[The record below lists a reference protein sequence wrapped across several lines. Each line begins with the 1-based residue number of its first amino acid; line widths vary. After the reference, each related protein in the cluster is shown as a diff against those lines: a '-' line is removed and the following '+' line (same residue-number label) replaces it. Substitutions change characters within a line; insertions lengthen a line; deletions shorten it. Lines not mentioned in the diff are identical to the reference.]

1 MVFRQRNSQ
10 RFAMNMSA
18 AEHERA
24 QAASSSHTPSK
35 AASAQHPQEINGA
48 EILVRCLQAEG
59 VKHIWGYPGGAVLYI
74 YDALYQQSSIEHV
87 LVRHEQ
93 AAVHA
98 ADGYARASGEVG
110 VALVTSGP
118 GVTNAITGI
127 ATAYMDSI
135 PMVIITG
142 QVPTHAIGQDAFQEC
157 DAVGITRPIVKHNFL
172 VKDVRDL
179 AVTLKKAFHIAR
191 TGRPGPVV
199 VDIPK
204 DVSLK
209 TTAYTG
215 YPEQLTMRSYN
226 PVRKGHGGQI
236 RKAAQLLLSA
246 KRPYIYTGGGVVQGN
261 ASGELRQ
268 LAAWLG
274 FPVTNTLMGLG
285 AFPASNPQF
294 LGMLGMHGTY
304 EANMAMQ
311 NCDVLLAVGARFDD
325 RVIGNPKH
333 FAQVER
339 KIIHIDIDPSSISK
353 RVKVDIPIVGDVKDV
368 MNELIAHL
376 KELSQTV
383 DKTALNQWW
392 GQINQWRKQE
402 CLKYKGSD
410 EVIKPQFVVEKLWE
424 LTHQGD
430 TYITSDVGQHQ
441 MWAAQF
447 YRFDEPRRWINS
459 GGLGTMGVGLPYAM
473 GIKLAKPESDVF
485 CVTGEGS
492 IQMCI
497 QELSTCQQY
506 QTPVKIVSL
515 NNRYLGMVRQ
525 WQQLEYSGRYSHSYM
540 DALPDFVKLAEAY
553 GHVGILVERPSD
565 VEPAL
570 REAMRL
576 KDRTV
581 FLDVRTDPTENV
593 WPMVKAGKGISEML
607 LGSEDL

>member
-1 MVFRQRNSQ
+1 MD
-10 RFAMNMSA
+10 MSA
-18 AEHERA
+18 AEVKRA
-24 QAASSSHTPSK
+24 AVVDGQAQKPSTPP
-35 AASAQHPQEINGA
+35 APPTEPNGS

-59 VKHIWGYPGGAVLYI
+59 VKYLWGYPGGAVLYI
-74 YDALYQQSSIEHV
+74 YDALYKQESIQHV

-98 ADGYARASGEVG
+98 ADGYARATGEVG

-118 GVTNAITGI
+118 GVTNAVTGI

-142 QVPTHAIGQDAFQEC
+142 QVPTPAIGLDAFQEC
-157 DAVGITRPIVKHNFL
+157 DTVGITRPIVKHNFL

-179 AVTLKKAFHIAR
+179 ALTMKKAFHIAR

-199 VDIPK
+199 VDVPK
-204 DVSLK
+204 DVSLN
-209 TTAYTG
+209 TAAFA
-215 YPEQLTMRSYN
+215 YPERIEMRSYN
-226 PVRKGHGGQI
+226 PVKKGHGGQI
-236 RKAAQLLLSA
+236 RKAVQLLLAA
-246 KRPYIYTGGGVVQGN
+246 KRPYIYTGGGVILGE
-261 ASGELRQ
+261 AAAELRE
-268 LAAWLG
+268 LAHLLG
-274 FPVTNTLMGLG
+274 YPCTNTLMGLG
-285 AFPASNPQF
+285 GIAASDPQF

-304 EANMAMQ
+304 EANMTMQ
-311 NCDVLLAVGARFDD
+311 HCDVLLAVGARFDD

-333 FAQVER
+333 FATVAR
-339 KIIHIDIDPSSISK
+339 KIIHVDIDPSSISK

-368 MNELIAHL
+368 LTELIAQV
-376 KELSQTV
+376 KEFAQAG
-383 DKTALNQWW
+383 DKNALNAWW
-392 GQINQWRKQE
+392 AQINEWRKRD
-402 CLKYKGSD
+402 CLAYNKNCGD
-410 EVIKPQFVVEKLWE
+410 IIKPQMVVDTLWQ
-424 LTHQGD
+424 LTKDRD

-447 YRFDEPRRWINS
+447 YRFEQPRRWINS

-473 GIKLAKPESDVF
+473 GIKLAKPEADVF
-485 CVTGEGS
+485 CITGEGS

-506 QTPVKIVSL
+506 KTPVKIVSL

-525 WQQLEYSGRYSHSYM
+525 WQQLDYGGRYSHSYM

-553 GHVGILVERPSD
+553 GHVGILVEKASD

-570 REAMRL
+570 REAIRL

-581 FLDVRTDPTENV
+581 FLDIRTDPTENV
-593 WPMVKAGKGISEML
+593 WPMVKAGQGITEML

>member
-1 MVFRQRNSQ
+1 MD
-10 RFAMNMSA
+10 MSA
-18 AEHERA
+18 AEVKR
-24 QAASSSHTPSK
+24 
-35 AASAQHPQEINGA
+35 AASAQPHSPTEELNGS

-59 VKHIWGYPGGAVLYI
+59 VKYLWGYPGGAVLYI
-74 YDALYQQSSIEHV
+74 YDALYKQESIQHV

-98 ADGYARASGEVG
+98 ADGYARATGDVG

-118 GVTNAITGI
+118 GVTNAVTGI

-142 QVPTHAIGQDAFQEC
+142 QVPTPAIGMDAFQEC
-157 DAVGITRPIVKHNFL
+157 DTVGITRPIVKHNFL
-172 VKDVRDL
+172 VKNVRDL
-179 AVTLKKAFHIAR
+179 ALTIKKAFHIAR

-204 DVSLK
+204 DVSLEV
-209 TTAYTG
+209 APYH
-215 YPEQLTMRSYN
+215 YPAGIEMRSYN

-236 RKAAQLLLSA
+236 RKAVQLLLAA
-246 KRPYIYTGGGVVQGN
+246 KRPYIYTGGGVILGN
-261 ASGELRQ
+261 ASAELRE
-268 LAAWLG
+268 LADLLG
-274 FPVTNTLMGLG
+274 FPCTNTLMGLG
-285 AFPASNPQF
+285 ATPASDPKF

-304 EANMAMQ
+304 EANMTMQ
-311 NCDVLLAVGARFDD
+311 HCDVLLAVGARFDD

-353 RVKVDIPIVGDVKDV
+353 RVRVDIPIVGDVKDV
-368 MNELIAHL
+368 LQELIVQIRDGGARADATA
-376 KELSQTV
+376 LSQ
-383 DKTALNQWW
+383 WW
-392 GQINQWRKQE
+392 AQINEWRKRD
-402 CLKYKGSD
+402 CLAYKNSD
-410 EVIKPQFVVEKLWE
+410 EVIKPQYVVHKLWE
-424 LTHQGD
+424 LTKD
-430 TYITSDVGQHQ
+430 RDAFITSDVGQHQ
-441 MWAAQF
+441 MWAAQY
-447 YRFDEPRRWINS
+447 YRFEQPRRWINS

-473 GIKLAKPESDVF
+473 GIKLARPESDVF
-485 CVTGEGS
+485 CITGEGS

-497 QELSTCQQY
+497 QELSTCAQY
-506 QTPVKIVSL
+506 NTPVKVISL

-525 WQQLEYSGRYSHSYM
+525 WQELIYEGRYAHSYM

-553 GHVGILVERPSD
+553 GHVGLKIEKPSE

-570 REAMRL
+570 KELIRL

-593 WPMVKAGKGISEML
+593 WPMVQAGKGITEML

>member
-1 MVFRQRNSQ
+1 M
-10 RFAMNMSA
+10 MDMSA
-18 AEHERA
+18 AAMKRV
-24 QAASSSHTPSK
+24 
-35 AASAQHPQEINGA
+35 ASARATGSDQEPNGS

-59 VKHIWGYPGGAVLYI
+59 VKFLWGYPGGAVLYI
-74 YDALYQQSSIEHV
+74 YDALYKQESIQHV

-98 ADGYARASGEVG
+98 ADGYARATGDVG

-118 GVTNAITGI
+118 GVTNAVTGI

-142 QVPTHAIGQDAFQEC
+142 QVPTPAIGLDAFQEC
-157 DAVGITRPIVKHNFL
+157 DTVGITRPIVKHNFL
-172 VKDVRDL
+172 VKDVREL
-179 AVTLKKAFHIAR
+179 ALTMKKAFHIAR

-209 TTAYTG
+209 TTPFE
-215 YPEQLTMRSYN
+215 YPERIEMRSYN

-236 RKAAQLLLSA
+236 RKAVALLMGA
-246 KRPYIYTGGGVVQGN
+246 KRPYIYTGGGVILGN
-261 ASGELRQ
+261 ASAELRE
-268 LAAWLG
+268 LTDLLG

-285 AFPASNPQF
+285 ATAASDPKF

-304 EANMAMQ
+304 EANMTMQ
-311 NCDVLLAVGARFDD
+311 HCDVLLAVGARFDD

-333 FAQVER
+333 FAQLER

-368 MNELIAHL
+368 LQELISQI
-376 KELSQTV
+376 KEQTARP
-383 DKTALNQWW
+383 DKAAVNAWW
-392 GQINQWRKQE
+392 SQINEWRKRD
-402 CLKYKGSD
+402 CLAFRKSD
-410 EVIKPQFVVEKLWE
+410 DVIKPQAVVERLWE
-424 LTHQGD
+424 LTRGTD
-430 TYITSDVGQHQ
+430 AYITSDVGQHQ

-447 YRFDEPRRWINS
+447 FRFEEPRRWINS

-473 GIKLAKPESDVF
+473 GIKLAKPQADVF
-485 CVTGEGS
+485 CITGEGS

-497 QELSTCQQY
+497 QELSTCLQY
-506 QTPVKIVSL
+506 KTPVKIVSL

-525 WQQLEYSGRYSHSYM
+525 WQEIDYAGRYSHSYM

-553 GHVGILVERPSD
+553 GHVGLLVEKPGD
-565 VEPAL
+565 VDGAL
-570 REAMRL
+570 REAIRL